1 MRPRRSLPSRMR
13 SALSRRTAERV
24 PRLRG
29 AAPAGPAAAL
39 PPAAAERRSISRMRR
54 IVVTGMGLVTPLGI
68 GLERVW
74 RRLVAGESG
83 IRAIQSFDVSDL
95 PARIA
100 GQVPRG
106 DRASGLFNPD
116 DWVPPKDHRRMDE
129 FIIFAMA
136 AAVQAIEDAGWEP
149 EKDEDRERTGVMIGS
164 GIGGLPSIAEAAVL
178 LQERGPRRISPFF
191 IPSSLINLASGNVS
205 IRYGYKGPNHAVV
218 TACSTGAHAIGD
230 AARLIM
236 LDDADVMV
244 CGGTEAAICR
254 LGLAGFAAARALST
268 AFNDDPPRA
277 SRPWDRDRDGFV
289 MGEGA
294 GILVLEEYEH
304 AKKRGAKIYAE
315 VIGYGMSGDA
325 YHLTAPSEDGNG
337 AFRSMRNALRRA
349 EISPDQIDYINA
361 HGTST
366 PLGDEIELGAV
377 KRLFGDHAY
386 KLSMSSTKSAIGHLL
401 GAAGAVEAIYS
412 IKAINHGLVPPTL
425 NLDNPSEGCDIDLV
439 PHKAK
444 EKKVTVALSNSFG
457 FGGTNASLI
466 FRAV

>member
-1 MRPRRSLPSRMR
+1 M
-13 SALSRRTAERV
+13 
-24 PRLRG
+24 
-29 AAPAGPAAAL
+29 
-39 PPAAAERRSISRMRR
+39 
-54 IVVTGMGLVTPLGI
+54 VTPLGI
-68 GLERVW
+68 GHKANWERLSNGV
-74 RRLVAGESG
+74 SG
-83 IRAIQSFDVSDL
+83 LRAIEHFDVSDL
-95 PARIA
+95 PAKIA
-100 GQVPRG
+100 GVIPLG
-106 DRASGLFNPD
+106 TDEPHKFDVDS
-116 DWVPPKDHRRMDE
+116 VVTPKDRRRMDD
-129 FIIFAMA
+129 FIVYALA
-136 AAVQAIEDAGWEP
+136 AATEAVQDAGWTP
-149 EKDEDRERTGVMIGS
+149 TDEESLERTGVMIGS
-164 GIGGLPSIAEAAVL
+164 GVGGLPAIDDTSKT
-178 LQERGPRRISPFF
+178 LQKDGPRRVSPFF
-191 IPSSLINLASGNVS
+191 IPMSLINLASGHVS
-205 IRYGYKGPNHAVV
+205 IRFGFKGPNHAVV

-244 CGGTEAAICR
+244 AGGTEATVCR
-254 LGLAGFAAARALST
+254 IGIAGFCASRALST
-268 AFNDDPPRA
+268 AFNDSPTKG
-277 SRPWDRDRDGFV
+277 SRPWDKDRDGFV

-294 GILVLEEYEH
+294 GVVVLEEYEH
-304 AKKRGAKIYAE
+304 AKKRGAHIYAE

-325 YHLTAPSEDGNG
+325 YHITAPAENGGG
-337 AFRSMRNALRRA
+337 AFRAMRAAIKRA
-349 EISPDQIDYINA
+349 GVPLEAIDYINA

-412 IKAINHGLVPPTL
+412 IKAMNHGVVPPTL

-439 PHKAK
+439 PHTAK